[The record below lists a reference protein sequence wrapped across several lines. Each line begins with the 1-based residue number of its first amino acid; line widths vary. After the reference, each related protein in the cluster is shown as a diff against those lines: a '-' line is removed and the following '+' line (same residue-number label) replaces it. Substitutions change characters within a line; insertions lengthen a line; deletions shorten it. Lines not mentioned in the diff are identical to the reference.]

1 MVVGLV
7 TRLGTKATTDFC
19 WGDFDVLFILI
30 IQCHID
36 TNGEVEFRYVNFLQM
51 YILFLFTFT
60 FNQKKGR
67 PSCAYSWSLNLLLAY
82 VRITSYCATAQNE

>member
-19 WGDFDVLFILI
+19 WRDFDVLFILI

-36 TNGEVEFRYVNFLQM
+36 TNGEVEFRYVNFLHC
-51 YILFLFTFT
+51 
-60 FNQKKGR
+60 KKR
-67 PSCAYSWSLNLLLAY
+67 CISYSSSLLLLTKRKEGRLAH
-82 VRITSYCATAQNE
+82 IPGLLIHF

>member
-36 TNGEVEFRYVNFLQM
+36 TNGEVEFRYVNFLHC
-51 YILFLFTFT
+51 
-60 FNQKKGR
+60 KKR
-67 PSCAYSWSLNLLLAY
+67 CISYSSSLLLLTKRKEGRLAHIPGLLIHY
-82 VRITSYCATAQNE
+82 